1 MIDKENINTTDWL
14 IRRLSAEE
22 LAKEKLKAIKE
33 AEKELSR
40 IEKKEKKKSMCAY
53 RKMRRRHRKE
63 LVKLAKETRPFD
75 YGWLDE
81 LVHTQIRHMHE
92 YFSAGNNVWQT
103 DETRLPIVEQLKYV
117 LDLYDAIDNIWTSDN
132 LGYDQ
137 CRNKEFELYQKL
149 YSYVGEHLQE
159 WWD

>member
-1 MIDKENINTTDWL
+1 MIDKENIKTTDWL
-14 IRRLSAEE
+14 IRGLSAEE
-22 LAKEKLKAIKE
+22 LAKKKLKADME

-40 IEKKEKKKSMCAY
+40 IEKKEKKKSMRAY

-81 LVHTQIRHMHE
+81 LVRTQIRHMHE

-117 LDLYDAIDNIWTSDN
+117 LDLYDAIDNIWTSDT